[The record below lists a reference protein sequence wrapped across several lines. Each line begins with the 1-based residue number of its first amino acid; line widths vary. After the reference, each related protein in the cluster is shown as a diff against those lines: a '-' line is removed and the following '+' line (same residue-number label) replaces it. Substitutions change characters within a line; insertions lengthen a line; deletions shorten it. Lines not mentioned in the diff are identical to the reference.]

1 MGEIFRMSD
10 FNREESDGAS
20 KKVGD
25 KTPVSF
31 EESKEIIEMERKY
44 ESFEERYKKLAFK
57 QRDPKGREA
66 LKIQATGLI
75 HDIEEFEEQIG
86 NLYAKIIGRSRDI
99 DKQFNKAM
107 EEGGFEDAEKKY
119 GTASARDVDRS
130 IKLLELQEKT
140 AGLKNQVTSLFE

>member
-44 ESFEERYKKLAFK
+44 GSFEERYKKLAFK

-107 EEGGFEDAEKKY
+107 EERGFEDAEKEY

-140 AGLKNQVTSLFE
+140 AELKNQATSLFE